1 MKRSLWLFLM
11 YALVSI
17 VAVQHLSAQAT
28 ASRPISFNSLAK
40 DVSLA
45 KRPDRTS
52 ALIGSPFGPSNT
64 IDLPFDIDGAV
75 HLGQGPHRVIV
86 CGGVAASGAGV
97 VAFVDRAEDRRYD
110 VASTHSF
117 AGRCLVGVL
126 YAASL
131 GKLVVLDATQG
142 QLLWADYAG
151 AGPVPTNWA
160 QIPASNGLAFLAGA
174 ANLGLGLG
182 DEAASSA
189 TLVLAQADGWFV
201 HRVEV
206 AAQGVVNHTSVAAPP
221 ILSSPHL
228 RPGDV
233 AIAVEAPS
241 GTSVELVRLDGAS
254 PVVVGSGVVGT
265 AGTQSIPFS
274 VPPAFGWMLGVR
286 RLGETATRGPY
297 LSPIGRVGGC
307 EAIDAA
313 TSIRPLAQ
321 EIGLTMY
328 RGHSC
333 FEVPLFLDHGVGA
346 IPSLSNYVAYLGVGD
361 PSQITTVD
369 GRHFLRT
376 NSWIPATAR
385 VWSTSASGYAPG
397 KIPLDDDPALV
408 GLAFSFQWLVFVGE
422 GVALSDIV
430 TTKVLDR
437 VMPPP
442 GMEGFFGRS
451 TTMQSSSLGSG
462 AMLVGPGTSGITPR
476 QALLLNAGAVT
487 FSPAMLDGLALRLER
502 GVPSP
507 R

>member
-1 MKRSLWLFLM
+1 MNRSFCVFLM
-11 YALVSI
+11 C
-17 VAVQHLSAQAT
+17 AVVPMGAAQHLAAQAT
-28 ASRPISFNSLAK
+28 ASRPISFTSLAK

-45 KRPDRTS
+45 KRPDRVT

-75 HLGQGPHRVIV
+75 HVGQGPLRVIV
-86 CGGVAASGAGV
+86 CGGVAGSGAGV
-97 VAFVDRAEDRRYD
+97 VAFVDRAEDRRYA
-110 VASTHSF
+110 VTSTHSF

-142 QLLWADYAG
+142 QLLWADYVG
-151 AGPVPTNWA
+151 TGPVPANWT
-160 QIPASNGLAFLAGA
+160 QVPGSNSLAFLAGA
-174 ANLGLGLG
+174 ADLGLGSG
-182 DEAASSA
+182 SEAASSA

-201 HRVEV
+201 HSVEI
-206 AAQGVVNHTSVAAPP
+206 AAQGVVNHASVAAPP
-221 ILSSPHL
+221 LISSPYL
-228 RPGDV
+228 RPGDSS
-233 AIAVEAPS
+233 IDVEAPS
-241 GTSVELVRLDGAS
+241 GTNVEIVRLEGAS
-254 PVVVGSGVVGT
+254 PVVVGSGVVGA
-265 AGTQSIPFS
+265 AGVQSIPFS
-274 VPPAFGWMLGVR
+274 VPPDFGWMLGVR

-307 EAIDAA
+307 DAIDTA

-328 RGHSC
+328 RGHSY

-346 IPSLSNYVAYLGVGD
+346 TPNLTNYVAYLGVGD
-361 PSQITTVD
+361 SSQIATIH
-369 GRHFLRT
+369 GRHFLQT

-385 VWSTSASGYAPG
+385 VWSASASGYAPG
-397 KIPLDDDPALV
+397 KIPLDDNPALV
-408 GLAFSFQWLVFVGE
+408 GLEFSFQWLVFVGE

-442 GMEGFFGRS
+442 GMEGFFGQA

-462 AMLVGPGTSGITPR
+462 AMRVGPGVSGMKPR
-476 QALLLNAGAVT
+476 QSVLLNAGAVT
-487 FSPAMLDGLALRLER
+487 FSPTMLHGLALRLEN
-502 GVPSP
+502 GIPSP